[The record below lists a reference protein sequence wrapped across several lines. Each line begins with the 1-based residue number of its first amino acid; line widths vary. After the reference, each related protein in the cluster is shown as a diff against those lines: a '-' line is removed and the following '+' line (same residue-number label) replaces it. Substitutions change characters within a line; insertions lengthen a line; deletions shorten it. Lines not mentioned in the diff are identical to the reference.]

1 VPPDAAP
8 RRAVFVSGGGSN
20 FKAVHAAT
28 VDGRINGRVVVRLQR
43 LRKPEAR
50 P

>member
-1 VPPDAAP
+1 LLAHAAR

-28 VDGRINGRVVVRLQR
+28 VDGRINGRVVVRAAALPNR
-43 LRKPEAR
+43 GRT
-50 P
+50 